1 MLRNVLKGGK
11 NLRTLPTH
19 FKKKVSYEYKCKL
32 CLGPLFH
39 CKPKKKK
46 IYKLNANKATKSVTL
61 RIKINL
67 T

>member
-1 MLRNVLKGGK
+1 MNINVNFAQDLRSTVNQ
-11 NLRTLPTH
+11 
-19 FKKKVSYEYKCKL
+19 
-32 CLGPLFH
+32 
-39 CKPKKKK
+39 KKKK